1 MPGCAASRLCGL
13 NAMVPIDV
21 RRTCL
26 VPRDEPSCVA
36 KTVASFDLFRPR
48 MFAGSLQK
56 ARSPAL
62 SIHKPRAELVE
73 ERLGVCHVPFD
84 AEWGEGTA
92 NPVQLAA

>member
-1 MPGCAASRLCGL
+1 
-13 NAMVPIDV
+13 
-21 RRTCL
+21 
-26 VPRDEPSCVA
+26 
-36 KTVASFDLFRPR
+36 
-48 MFAGSLQK
+48 LQK

-73 ERLGVCHVPFD
+73 AQLGVCHVPFD